1 MRFLLVVLGLLSLST
16 ATFSHHS
23 ILEYDREVVQEMDAI
38 VTRVQWSNPHIRLT
52 FETENADGEVE
63 IWESHSTD
71 LNSLDRR
78 GVPLTCPLMRYHPN

>member
-1 MRFLLVVLGLLSLST
+1 MRFVFVALGLLSLSA

-23 ILEYDREVVQEMDAI
+23 ILEYDVDVVQEMDAV
-38 VTRVQWSNPHIRLT
+38 VTRVHWSNPHIRLT

-71 LNSLDRR
+71 LNSLD
-78 GVPLTCPLMRYHPN
+78 